1 MDVRVI
7 YRTCPACGRRFSQPD
22 DPGRKRRFCSDAC
35 KQAAYRA
42 RKRAREQARQRAQ
55 DDAHRRAREEQTR
68 RQRDRARSHRP
79 PPHAGRSRPGR
90 FCSSCGGHR
99 GPHTFHHD
107 QARPRPRPAPLRRPS
122 RQGQQ
127 HRVPRGD
134 RRLPSQGRTAPRQV
148 RPLGDDGRIVTRPPA
163 KQGERYGSSVTR
175 RDGRFVTR
183 LRQAARQAL
192 RSGRRTWRA
201 NRNSRASSSVACY
214 DPSATLLGLPR
225 SGCCYVP
232 SATLPAAPVPNG
244 SVSLAERS
252 WGSRQDSTSGTSA

>member
-107 QARPRPRPAPLRRPS
+107 QAAHDRARRRYDGLHAKANSTGFPEETDACRAKAEQLR
-122 RQGQQ
+122 
-127 HRVPRGD
+127 
-134 RRLPSQGRTAPRQV
+134 
-148 RPLGDDGRIVTRPPA
+148 A
-163 KQGERYGSSVTR
+163 KYG
-175 RDGRFVTR
+175 
-183 LRQAARQAL
+183 L
-192 RSGRRTWRA
+192 
-201 NRNSRASSSVACY
+201 
-214 DPSATLLGLPR
+214 
-225 SGCCYVP
+225 
-232 SATLPAAPVPNG
+232 
-244 SVSLAERS
+244 
-252 WGSRQDSTSGTSA
+252 